1 MAPMAR
7 FLFVL
12 FVLFMSYT
20 PICCGPE
27 TTPAKRSTEIDQ
39 IDLSTWGYEEEV
51 KPKRVIN
58 PDSGNATYAIT
69 VATFTGPHHA
79 AAARDAAS
87 LFVLSQPTI
96 GRMLVVR
103 PRRRGSVLTYGSYTG
118 YVDPRVKEDM
128 KALRNVRLA
137 NSQPAF
143 GQMIISKFRSPR
155 SMQSLHPYDL
165 WTVRRDYPTVVPIYT
180 LDVAIW
186 GDFESGQL
194 PKKQRRKLAEQ
205 YAASLR
211 SKGFESYFYHDDE
224 KNLSSVTV
232 GLFDHNAVDAE
243 TGFYSWE
250 VDSLISQFPKRLVNG
265 EELLELR
272 NVGDPSLGM
281 KAQQP
286 RLVEVP
292 ID

>member
-1 MAPMAR
+1 MVR
-7 FLFVL
+7 FLIVFL
-12 FVLFMSYT
+12 IFSISCTL
-20 PICCGPE
+20 CGCGPE
-27 TTPAKRSTEIDQ
+27 TVPEKKPSQIDK
-39 IDLSTWGYEEEV
+39 IDLSQWGYEEEV
-51 KPKRVIN
+51 EPERVIN
-58 PDSGNATYAIT
+58 PNSGKVTYAIT
-69 VATFTGPHHA
+69 VATFTGPHNA
-79 AAARDAAS
+79 VAARDAAS
-87 LFVLSQPTI
+87 RFVLSQPTI

-118 YVDPRVKEDM
+118 YSDPAAKEDL

-137 NSQPAF
+137 DGRKAF
-143 GQMIISKFRSPR
+143 GQMIITKFRSPR
-155 SMQSLHPYDL
+155 SMQNLHPYDL

-194 PKKQRRKLAEQ
+194 PTEQRRKLAEQ

-211 SKGFESYFYHDDE
+211 SKGFESFFYHDDE

-232 GLFDHNAVDAE
+232 GLFGHSAVDAE

-250 VDSLISQFPKRLVNG
+250 VDSLITQFPERLVNG
-265 EELLELR
+265 EEFLELR
-272 NVGDPSLGM
+272 NVADPSLGM
-281 KAQQP
+281 RAQQP

>member
-1 MAPMAR
+1 MIQMGR
-7 FLFVL
+7 HFSICVIFFIISTLV
-12 FVLFMSYT
+12 
-20 PICCGPE
+20 CCGPKAA
-27 TTPAKRSTEIDQ
+27 PADKPPVVDQ
-39 IDLSTWGYEEEV
+39 IDLSEWGYEEDI
-51 KPKRVIN
+51 KPERVIN
-58 PDSGNATYAIT
+58 PDNGATTYAIT

-79 AAARDAAS
+79 ASARDAAS
-87 LFVLSQPTI
+87 SFVMVQPDI

-103 PRRRGSVLTYGSYTG
+103 PRRRGSVLTFGSYTG
-118 YVDPRVKEDM
+118 YADPLAKSDIQT
-128 KALRNVRLA
+128 LRSIRLA
-137 NSQPAF
+137 NGQQAF
-143 GQMIISKFRSPR
+143 GQMILTRFRSPR

-165 WTVRRDYPTVVPIYT
+165 WTVRRDYPTIVPIYT

-194 PKKQRRKLAEQ
+194 PKAKRRSLAENF
-205 YAASLR
+205 AASLR
-211 SKGFESYFYHDDE
+211 NKGFESFFYHDDE

-232 GLFDHNAVDAE
+232 GLFDYKAVDAE

-250 VDSLISQFPKRLVNG
+250 VDSLLEQFPERLVNG
-265 EELLELR
+265 EQFMEFR
-272 NVGDPSLGM
+272 NVRDQSLGM